1 MRRKLVAKLVKCQCG
16 QVIRGKD
23 DDELVQNVQ
32 QHANDVHGGMA
43 VTREQVL
50 AMAEPDA
57 GAS

>member
-1 MRRKLVAKLVKCQCG
+1 MAKLVRCQCG

-32 QHANDVHGGMA
+32 KHAHDVHGGMP

-50 AMAEPDA
+50 AMAEPDT
-57 GAS
+57 GSS